1 MQYINYKGFKVMLQG
16 YIDGWLIVSVDEKVL
31 KLPNFAALDTY
42 LLTNTKQL
50 HRVSEH
56 SGGRVA

>member
-50 HRVSEH
+50 HRVS
-56 SGGRVA
+56 